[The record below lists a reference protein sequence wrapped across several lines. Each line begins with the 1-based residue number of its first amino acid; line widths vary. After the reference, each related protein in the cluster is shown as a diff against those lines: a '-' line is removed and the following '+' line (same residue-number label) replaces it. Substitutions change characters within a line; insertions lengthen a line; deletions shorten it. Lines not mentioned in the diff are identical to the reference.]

1 MPDVKI
7 LITGGL
13 GYIGGRIADFLQ
25 RKHPELTIILG
36 TSRKISEI
44 PLWAKPFQIVRLN
57 VCDKTTID
65 KAISSNLYAI
75 IHLASLNEHESF
87 SNIQF
92 AWEVNA
98 LGTQSLLSIAKQKQ
112 VQKFIYFST
121 FHVYEDCQK
130 MITEKSP
137 TKAHHP
143 YATTHRAAEDMV
155 RFYHHSQDF
164 DTLTLRLSNGFGY
177 PMDLGVSRWT
187 LAFNDL
193 CRQAVTSGKMILKS
207 SGKQHRDFICLHDIA
222 SAVDHF
228 LYKNVKNWG
237 DGLFNLGGDC
247 SLSIVEVANKVD
259 SIFKKK
265 YCSSIPIEIQG
276 KDDKTTHN
284 PVKFNIDKLKNTGF
298 RLTGNMDQ
306 EIERTLSLCESLT
319 K

>member
-1 MPDVKI
+1 MSDVKI

-13 GYIGGRIADFLQ
+13 GYLGGRIADFLK
-25 RKHPELTIILG
+25 RKHPESTIILG
-36 TSRKISEI
+36 TSKERLEI
-44 PLWAKPFQIVRLN
+44 PSWAKPFQIVRLD
-57 VCDKTTID
+57 VCDKTTIEE
-65 KAISSNLYAI
+65 AVSSDIYAI
-75 IHLASLNEHESF
+75 IHLAALNEYESF
-87 SNIQF
+87 SNIKF

-98 LGTQSLLSIAKQKQ
+98 LGTQSLLSIANQKL

-137 TKAHHP
+137 TNAHHP

-155 RFYHHSQDF
+155 RFYHHSQDM

-177 PMDLGVSRWT
+177 PMDLGVNRWT
-187 LAFNDL
+187 LVFNDL
-193 CRQAVTSGKMILKS
+193 CRQAVTLGKIIIKS
-207 SGKQHRDFICLHDIA
+207 SGKQHRDFICLHDVA

-228 LYKNVKNWG
+228 LYKNVENWG

-247 SLSIVEVANKVD
+247 SLSIVDVANKVG

-265 YCSSIPIEIQG
+265 YGSSIPIEVQG
-276 KDDKTTHN
+276 KDDETTHN
-284 PVKFNIDKLKNTGF
+284 PVKFNINKLKNTGF
-298 RLTGNMDQ
+298 LLTGNMDQ
-306 EIERTLSLCESLT
+306 EIKQTLSLCENLA

>member
-1 MPDVKI
+1 MSDLKI

-13 GYIGGRIADFLQ
+13 GYLGGRIADFLK

-36 TSRKISEI
+36 TSKEI
-44 PLWAKPFQIVRLN
+44 LEVPSWAKSFQIVRLN

-65 KAISSNLYAI
+65 EAISSNLYAI

-98 LGTQSLLSIAKQKQ
+98 LGTQSLLSIANQKQ

-137 TKAHHP
+137 TKTHHP
-143 YATTHRAAEDMV
+143 YAATHRAAEDMV
-155 RFYHHSQDF
+155 RFYHHSQDM

-187 LAFNDL
+187 LVFNDL
-193 CRQAVTSGKMILKS
+193 CRQAVTSGKMIIKS
-207 SGKQHRDFICLHDIA
+207 SGKQHRDFICLHDVA

-228 LYKNVKNWG
+228 LYKNLEKWG

-247 SLSIVEVANKVD
+247 SLSIVDVANKIG

-265 YCSSIPIEIQG
+265 YGSSIPIEIQ
-276 KDDKTTHN
+276 DKNDEMTYN
-284 PVKFNIDKLKNTGF
+284 PIKFDINKLKNTGF
-298 RLTGNMDQ
+298 FLTGNMDQ
-306 EIERTLSLCESLT
+306 EIDRTLSLCESLA

>member
-1 MPDVKI
+1 MSDLKI

-13 GYIGGRIADFLQ
+13 GYLGGRIADFLK
-25 RKHPELTIILG
+25 RKYPELTIILG
-36 TSRKISEI
+36 TSKEI
-44 PLWAKPFQIVRLN
+44 LEVPSWAKSFQIVRLN

-65 KAISSNLYAI
+65 EAISSNLYAI

-98 LGTQSLLSIAKQKQ
+98 LGTQSLLSIANQKQ

-137 TKAHHP
+137 TKTHHP
-143 YATTHRAAEDMV
+143 YAATHRAAEDMV
-155 RFYHHSQDF
+155 RFYHHSQDM

-187 LAFNDL
+187 LVFNDL
-193 CRQAVTSGKMILKS
+193 CRQAVTSGKMIIKS
-207 SGKQHRDFICLHDIA
+207 SGKQHRDFICLQDIA

-228 LYKNVKNWG
+228 LYKNVKTWG

-247 SLSIVEVANKVD
+247 SLSIVDVANKIC
-259 SIFKKK
+259 SIYKKK
-265 YCSSIPIEIQG
+265 YGSSIPIEIQG
-276 KDDKTTHN
+276 KDEETTHN
-284 PVKFNIDKLKNTGF
+284 LVKFDINKLKNTGF
-298 RLTGNMDQ
+298 LLTGNMDH
-306 EIERTLSLCESLT
+306 EIERTLSLCESLA

>member
-44 PLWAKPFQIVRLN
+44 PLWAKPFQIVRLD

-65 KAISSNLYAI
+65 EAIPSNLHAI
-75 IHLASLNEHESF
+75 IHLAALNEHESF

-98 LGTQSLLSIAKQKQ
+98 LGTQSLLSIANQKQ

-155 RFYHHSQDF
+155 RFYHHSQDM

-187 LAFNDL
+187 LVFNDL
-193 CRQAVTSGKMILKS
+193 CRQAVTSRKMILKS
-207 SGKQHRDFICLHDIA
+207 SGKQHRDFICLHDVA

-228 LYKNVKNWG
+228 LYKNVKSWG

-247 SLSIVEVANKVD
+247 SLSIVDAANKIC
-259 SIFKKK
+259 STFKKK
-265 YCSSIPIEIQG
+265 YGSSIPIEIQG
-276 KDDKTTHN
+276 KDEETTHN
-284 PVKFNIDKLKNTGF
+284 PVKFDIGKLKNTGF
-298 RLTGNMDQ
+298 LLTGNMDH
-306 EIERTLSLCESLT
+306 EIERTLSLCESLA

>member
-25 RKHPELTIILG
+25 RKYPDLTIILG

-65 KAISSNLYAI
+65 EAIPSNLHAI
-75 IHLASLNEHESF
+75 IHLAALNEHESF

-98 LGTQSLLSIAKQKQ
+98 LGTQSLLSIANQKQ

-137 TKAHHP
+137 TKTHHP
-143 YATTHRAAEDMV
+143 YAATHRAAEDMV
-155 RFYHHSQDF
+155 RFYHHSQDM

-177 PMDLGVSRWT
+177 PMDLGISRWT
-187 LAFNDL
+187 LVFNDL
-193 CRQAVTSGKMILKS
+193 CRQAVTSGKMIIKS
-207 SGKQHRDFICLHDIA
+207 SGKQHRDFICLHDVA

-228 LYKNVKNWG
+228 LYKNVKTWG

-247 SLSIVEVANKVD
+247 SLSIVDVANKIC
-259 SIFKKK
+259 STFKKK
-265 YCSSIPIEIQG
+265 YGFSIPIEIQG
-276 KDDKTTHN
+276 KDDKTNHN
-284 PVKFNIDKLKNTGF
+284 PVKFDISKLKNTGF
-298 RLTGNMDQ
+298 LLTGNIDQ
-306 EIERTLSLCESLT
+306 EIDRTLSLCESLE

>member
-25 RKHPELTIILG
+25 RKYPDLTIILG

-65 KAISSNLYAI
+65 EAIPSNLHAI
-75 IHLASLNEHESF
+75 IHLAALNEHESF

-98 LGTQSLLSIAKQKQ
+98 LGTQSLLSIANQKQ

-137 TKAHHP
+137 TKTHHP
-143 YATTHRAAEDMV
+143 YAATHRAAEDMV
-155 RFYHHSQDF
+155 RFYHHSQDM

-177 PMDLGVSRWT
+177 PMDLGISRWT
-187 LAFNDL
+187 LVFNDL
-193 CRQAVTSGKMILKS
+193 CRQAVTSGKMIIKS
-207 SGKQHRDFICLHDIA
+207 SGKQHRDFICLHDVA

-228 LYKNVKNWG
+228 LYKNVKTWG

-247 SLSIVEVANKVD
+247 SLSIVDVANKIG

-265 YCSSIPIEIQG
+265 YGSSIPIEIQG
-276 KDDKTTHN
+276 KDDETTYN
-284 PVKFNIDKLKNTGF
+284 SVKFDINKLKSTGF
-298 RLTGNMDQ
+298 LLTGNIDH
-306 EIERTLSLCESLT
+306 EIERTLSLCESLA